1 MDSDSWIRLSST
13 SSRRFHS
20 RSGGEDYCENGGE
33 EELRPEFLCPFCAEN
48 FDIVGLCCHIDEEHA
63 VEAKNGVCP
72 VCAKR
77 VGIDLIDHVTM
88 QHGNLLKVQH
98 KRRYRRGQ
106 SNSTFSILRKEL
118 KGGNVQSLLSG
129 SSGFVSSSTSQ
140 ADPLLSSFIFSPP
153 AADETMTSLSSSE
166 KSKEKSS
173 ARDLSHRKS
182 ELPLLSEK
190 DQEEKARKCE
200 FVQGLILSTF
210 LDDDL

>member
-1 MDSDSWIRLSST
+1 MVI
-13 SSRRFHS
+13 
-20 RSGGEDYCENGGE
+20 G
-33 EELRPEFLCPFCAEN
+33 FLFVKILLL
-48 FDIVGLCCHIDEEHA
+48 DIIEIVVPYFSLTRNH
-63 VEAKNGVCP
+63 
-72 VCAKR
+72 
-77 VGIDLIDHVTM
+77 
-88 QHGNLLKVQH
+88 VQH

-173 ARDLSHRKS
+173 ARDLSHRYGYNFA
-182 ELPLLSEK
+182 
-190 DQEEKARKCE
+190 QH
-200 FVQGLILSTF
+200 VF
-210 LDDDL
+210 LDMLKIFV